1 MTADVVCV
9 CGHAKLH
16 HYIHLVGELG
26 VCKADDCRCLQYVPQ
41 PLQPHIDSD
50 RTLSP
55 SDWDRECQESARLNR
70 GR

>member
-1 MTADVVCV
+1 MTKAQLMPCV

-41 PLQPHIDSD
+41 PLSAPQPE
-50 RTLSP
+50 L
-55 SDWDRECQESARLNR
+55 EGE
-70 GR
+70 

>member
-41 PLQPHIDSD
+41 PP
-50 RTLSP
+50 P
-55 SDWDRECQESARLNR
+55 SRKHSKRWKLHVI
-70 GR
+70 